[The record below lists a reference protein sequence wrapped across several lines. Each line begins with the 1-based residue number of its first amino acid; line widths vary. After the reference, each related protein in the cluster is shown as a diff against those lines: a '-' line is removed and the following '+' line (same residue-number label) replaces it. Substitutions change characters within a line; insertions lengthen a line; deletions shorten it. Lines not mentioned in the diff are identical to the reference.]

1 MVWDEWEQLKAASA
15 ERQSTQMQ
23 INHVAPDQGAGGP
36 SSSATAPGKLR
47 SDKVTWSKAGVDVDT
62 LQENIGKALRKLEA
76 GQTGIGEG
84 SGIQTAAAQKAV
96 YDSWERRVTDI
107 GDLCGGLAGV
117 LEKTG
122 NDQLRT
128 DQAIEAEIAK
138 LKAGSDSSKD
148 R

>member
-1 MVWDEWEQLKAASA
+1 MAWDEWEQLKTAAA
-15 ERQSTQMQ
+15 ERQSTHMQ
-23 INHVAPDQGAGGP
+23 INHVAPEPGVGGP
-36 SSSATAPGKLR
+36 GGSAPKTGTLR
-47 SDKVTWSKAGVDVDT
+47 SDRSTWSKAGVDVGS
-62 LQENIGKALRKLEA
+62 LQESIGKALRKLSE
-76 GQTGIGEG
+76 GQTGLGEAA
-84 SGIQTAAAQKAV
+84 GIQTAAAQKAV

-107 GDLCGGLAGV
+107 SDLCGGLAEV

-138 LKAGSDSSKD
+138 LKSGSGSVKG